1 MSPKRALI
9 VATPDY
15 EDPTFH
21 PLPSATADA
30 RALASVLG
38 NPRIGEF
45 DVEVIEN
52 GSTLEIKRAIEA
64 LCSKAKSGDQ
74 LWLHLSCHGLKS
86 ITNRL
91 YFITKTTEKDFLGST
106 AIEADFIN
114 DQMEQSSSRLI
125 TLFLDCC
132 YGGAFS
138 RGLRSRA
145 GSESVDVNSS
155 FSGRGHVVIT
165 ASTALEYAYEPDST
179 NILNME
185 LVRPA
190 LFTDAIVQGLRTGE
204 ADKDQDGWVSVS
216 ELYEYVHEKV
226 RAAGPQ
232 QNPTMSGDGTQGTIH
247 LARSP
252 RPSALLL
259 SNLELE
265 RRVDEQYGFSF
276 PVPHGWEERDSW
288 PQSR

>member
-9 VATPDY
+9 VATSEY

-30 RALASVLG
+30 QALKIALG
-38 NPRIGEF
+38 DPKIGEF

-64 LCSKAKSGDQ
+64 LFSRSKSGDQ

-86 ITNRL
+86 LTNRL
-91 YFITKTTEKDFLGST
+91 YFVTRTTEKDFLGST

-155 FSGRGHVVIT
+155 FSGRGHLVMT
-165 ASTALEYAYEPDST
+165 ASTALQYAYEPDST
-179 NILNME
+179 NVLNIE

-204 ADKDQDGWVSVS
+204 ADKDQDGWVSPN
-216 ELYEYVHEKV
+216 ELYLYEYVYEKV
-226 RAAGPQ
+226 REAAPQ
-232 QNPTMSGDGTQGTIH
+232 QSPTMLERTQGTDR
-247 LARSP
+247 LARHLP
-252 RPSALLL
+252 RPSALVL
-259 SNLELE
+259 SDLKLE

-276 PVPHGWEERDSW
+276 PVPHGWEREF
-288 PQSR
+288 